1 MSISPPSY
9 ASGRST
15 DTLNAAVANTSA
27 PSPGRSK
34 TTTSAAGPS
43 GPAKDSVQISDAAK
57 AASAALN
64 KPSQTDNASSA
75 RARLDELYKGASAD
89 GTFITF
95 DTSKGGRQL
104 DMSQL
109 TDDELAAIAVDHA
122 GSFSQNEAIDA
133 AGWLNLRLAKT
144 LQPFQGATMGGDR
157 RAHAMTLNTLYDNA
171 SQNVRQALH
180 WTPAMRSSADVMLK
194 GDNAL
199 FGELSWSSIFSNLR
213 EMSNNG
219 GMTFGG

>member
-9 ASGRST
+9 ASGRSA
-15 DTLNAAVANTSA
+15 DTLNGAVANNSA
-27 PSPGRSK
+27 PAPGRSK
-34 TTTSAAGPS
+34 TAASAPEPS
-43 GPAKDSVQISDAAK
+43 RPAKDSIQISDAAK
-57 AASAALN
+57 AASAALS

-75 RARLDELYKGASAD
+75 RARLDELYKAASAD

-109 TDDELAAIAVDHA
+109 SDDELAAIAVDHA
-122 GSFSQNEAIDA
+122 GSFSENEAIDA

-144 LQPFQGATMGGDR
+144 LQPFQAATMGGDR
-157 RAHAMTLNTLYDNA
+157 RGHAMTLNVLYDNA
-171 SQNVRQALH
+171 SPDVRQALR
-180 WTPAMRSSADVMLK
+180 WTPVMRSAADAMLT
-194 GDNAL
+194 GDNAR
-199 FGELSWSSIFSNLR
+199 FGELSWSSIFDNLR